1 MRAKP
6 IKPMPSPTPSFPIPN
21 SPRRYLVLVAAVMMQ
36 ACLGATYSW
45 SVFVR
50 ALRETGGMT
59 QAATQVPFSVFYLVF
74 PVTVLIGGMLLA
86 RLGPRACCMCSGF
99 LFGAGW
105 VMAGF
110 GKWHFAYT
118 IVGIG
123 VLGGMGVG
131 IGYLAPIAT
140 CIRWFP
146 AQKGLVTGIS
156 VAGFGGGA
164 AVISR
169 LAGYLLLERGLSP
182 FQTFQLLGVP
192 FCLMVTLAAVFIRNP
207 PASGEAKR
215 APPRLGFRGMIGDP
229 GFILL
234 YGAMFCGLAAG
245 FSINGNLKDLSPVAS
260 EKAGILAVT
269 LFALTNALGRIVW
282 GWIYDRV
289 SSAPTLAANLV
300 LQAALLSAA
309 PQLLKSENGLYAL
322 ALGTGLCYGGVLVL
336 YASSVA
342 ERWGVDR
349 VGAVYGWLFT
359 ANIPASIAP
368 ILAALAFDR
377 YKSFLFPLLGL
388 AMLLYAA
395 TAVVLW
401 NRARIARRPPDVSGS
416 PAA

>member
-1 MRAKP
+1 MRLPYKKSP
-6 IKPMPSPTPSFPIPN
+6 PRPSIPT
-21 SPRRYLVLVAAVMMQ
+21 SPRRYLILLAAVLMQ

-50 ALRETGGMT
+50 ALRETSGMS

-74 PVTVLIGGMLLA
+74 PMTVLIGGMLLA

-164 AVISR
+164 AAISR

-192 FCLMVTLAAVFIRNP
+192 FCVLVTLAALFIRNP
-207 PASGEAKR
+207 PALANAKP
-215 APPRLGFRGMIGDP
+215 AAPRLGFRGMIGDS

-282 GWIYDRV
+282 GWIHDRTTPV
-289 SSAPTLAANLV
+289 ASITTNLV
-300 LQAALLSAA
+300 LQALLLSAA
-309 PQLLKSENGLYAL
+309 PQLLKSENGLYCL

-349 VGAVYGWLFT
+349 VGSVYGWMFT

-388 AMLLYAA
+388 SLLLYAA
-395 TAVVLW
+395 AAVVLW
-401 NRARIARRPPDVSGS
+401 HRSRIARHHPASAVSPG
-416 PAA
+416 

>member
-1 MRAKP
+1 
-6 IKPMPSPTPSFPIPN
+6 
-21 SPRRYLVLVAAVMMQ
+21 
-36 ACLGATYSW
+36 
-45 SVFVR
+45 
-50 ALRETGGMT
+50 
-59 QAATQVPFSVFYLVF
+59 
-74 PVTVLIGGMLLA
+74 
-86 RLGPRACCMCSGF
+86 MCSGF

-164 AVISR
+164 AAISR

-192 FCLMVTLAAVFIRNP
+192 FCVLVTLAALFIRNP
-207 PASGEAKR
+207 PALANAKP
-215 APPRLGFRGMIGDP
+215 AAPRLGFRGMIGDS

-282 GWIYDRV
+282 GWIHDRTTPMA
-289 SSAPTLAANLV
+289 SITTNLV
-300 LQAALLSAA
+300 LQALLLSAA
-309 PQLLKSENGLYAL
+309 PQLLKSENGLYCL

-349 VGAVYGWLFT
+349 VGSVYGWMFT

-388 AMLLYAA
+388 SLLLYAA
-395 TAVVLW
+395 AAVVLW
-401 NRARIARRPPDVSGS
+401 HRSRIARHHPASAVSPG
-416 PAA
+416 